1 MAFCVS
7 VELGSC
13 SFRFSCSFHKSI
25 HRCRCL
31 GRSLGVLDSI
41 NTFILVPY
49 FKLELISRKQALAEG
64 LSHYFTGKPCKFGH
78 IAPRNT
84 GSSNCHECW
93 RNSTKAKR
101 DSDPEAYRE
110 YRRAD
115 YAQNK
120 EAILA
125 GQKRYRAANWAEIY
139 ARRKANPKYKEYM
152 AQYAKTYFK
161 SSLVV
166 KAKALANCR
175 RRQARKLQRTPAWV
189 SKAEFAKIAELYTA
203 ASKLTQETGVPH
215 VVDHII
221 PLNGALVCGLHCL
234 SNLQI
239 LTQDQ
244 NRKKWNYYSVED

>member
-1 MAFCVS
+1 MASYVGP
-7 VELGSC
+7 VSC

-49 FKLELISRKQALAEG
+49 FKLELISRKQALADG

-125 GQKRYRAANWAEIY
+125 GQKRYRDANWAEIY
-139 ARRKANPKYKEYM
+139 ARRKADPKYKEYM
-152 AQYAKTYFK
+152 AAYISNYLKTNPIARAKH
-161 SSLVV
+161 V
-166 KAKALANCR
+166 ARCR
-175 RRQARKLQRTPAWV
+175 VRSARKAQQIPSWVTVKELQQIKQLYI
-189 SKAEFAKIAELYTA
+189 KAAELTRA
-203 ASKLTQETGVPH
+203 TGVAH
-215 VVDHII
+215 EVDHIV
-221 PLNGALVCGLHCL
+221 PLAGELVSGLHCL
-234 SNLQI
+234 ANLQI
-239 LTQDQ
+239 LTRTE
-244 NRKKWNYYSVED
+244 NRTKWNRYDVND